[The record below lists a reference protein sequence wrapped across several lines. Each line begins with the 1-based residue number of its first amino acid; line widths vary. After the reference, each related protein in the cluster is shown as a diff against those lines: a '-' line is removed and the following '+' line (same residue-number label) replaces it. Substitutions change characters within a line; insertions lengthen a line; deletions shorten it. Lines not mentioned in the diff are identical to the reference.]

1 MQMKT
6 CVLQRNKRSI
16 TVDVTH
22 NGAVFNEYDM
32 LDFETSKQFHDR
44 KKAESYFQSLVY
56 AGYKEAL
63 AS

>member
-1 MQMKT
+1 MKT
-6 CVLQRNKRSI
+6 CVLQRNERSI
-16 TVDVTH
+16 TVDVTA
-22 NGAVFNEYDM
+22 NGAVFNEYEM
-32 LDFETSKQFHDR
+32 LDFETSKEFHDR